1 MKSGKEVE
9 STMRIAVIGTGGVGG
24 YFGALLARVGHDVTF
39 VARGAHLAAMQEGGL
54 RIDSTLHGTFT
65 VHSRAVE
72 DTTGVGAQD
81 LVLFTVKMYHN
92 VPAIEATRPLL
103 GDETVVLTLQNGIDN
118 GEQLAAAFG
127 APRVMI
133 GSAYIEGRIT
143 APGVIMQ
150 AGPGIATF
158 GEMTP
163 GLTPR
168 GQRLLHVFQEAG
180 WRVELQENMP
190 GVLWRKFAYIVGS
203 AAVCAATNC
212 DYQEMRSIPETRA
225 LIQRAIEEAL
235 AVGQARGAP
244 LLEDSLAWSMAAL
257 DQFPGQGRASLAKD
271 FLAGNAVELEGL
283 TGTVVRL
290 AREAGV
296 PTPVNDTLYAIL
308 KPWALRIA
316 APQTAR

>member
-1 MKSGKEVE
+1 M
-9 STMRIAVIGTGGVGG
+9 GTGGVGG
-24 YFGALLARVGHDVTF
+24 YFGALLARAGHDVTF
-39 VARGAHLAAMQEGGL
+39 VARGAHLAAMQERGL
-54 RIDSTLHGTFT
+54 RLDSTLDGTFT
-65 VHSRAVE
+65 VRGQAVE
-72 DTTGVGAQD
+72 ETTGVGAQD

-92 VPAIEATRPLL
+92 GPAIAATQPLV
-103 GDETVVLTLQNGIDN
+103 GDETIVLTLQNGIDN
-118 GEQLAAAFG
+118 GEQLATAFG

-133 GSAYIEGRIT
+133 GSAYMEGRIT

-150 AGPGIATF
+150 AGPGMASF
-158 GEMTP
+158 GELTP
-163 GLTPR
+163 GITPR
-168 GQRLLHVFQEAG
+168 GQRLLHVLREAG

-190 GVLWRKFAYIVGS
+190 GILWRKFAYIAGS

-225 LIQRAIEEAL
+225 SIQHAIEEVL
-235 AVGQARGAP
+235 AVGRARGAP
-244 LLEDSLAWSMAAL
+244 LLDDSLTWSMAAL

-271 FLAGNAVELEGL
+271 FLAGNTVELEGI

-290 AREAGV
+290 AREVGV

-316 APQTAR
+316 AQQAAR